1 MPFVSK
7 ETFKVGDTWL
17 TDSASTNPLNQND
30 EIFGASPTPYSL
42 SALKAHSVNGDAGTG
57 KPANGAAANDAAFT
71 GGAFVLLNDGS
82 KASWNGT
89 AWIGI

>member
-7 ETFKVGDTWL
+7 ESFKVGDTWL

-30 EIFGASPTPYSL
+30 ELFGANPTPYSL
-42 SALKAHSVNGDAGTG
+42 TALKAHAVYGDAGTG
-57 KPANGAAANDAAFT
+57 KPNNGAAANDAAYA
-71 GGAFVLLNDGS
+71 GGNFILLGDGS

-89 AWIGI
+89 AWVAI